1 MQKFVLSVC
10 LSLTKEKVYCSK
22 AQSFAEGLVRQQLL
36 SNFNIF
42 TIMTT
47 KKIERRI
54 KIKFR
59 IRKKVNGTAER
70 PRMSVFRSNKQIY
83 VQIINDLTGTT
94 LVSASSLGLEV
105 MPKCEQAAKVGEI
118 IAKKAV
124 EAGITKVVFDRNGYL
139 YHGRVKQLADAARNG
154 GLNF

>member
-1 MQKFVLSVC
+1 MLRYVLSVC
-10 LSLTKEKVYCSK
+10 LNLTRARVYCSRVRSS
-22 AQSFAEGLVRQQLL
+22 AGSLVRLRLL

-47 KKIERRI
+47 KKIDRRI

-59 IRKKVNGTAER
+59 IRKRISGTAER

-83 VQIINDLTGTT
+83 VQVIDDMAGRT
-94 LVSASSLGLEV
+94 LVAASSRGMEA
-105 MPKCEQAAKVGEI
+105 MPKCEQAAKVGEL

-124 EAGITKVVFDRNGYL
+124 EAGISKVVFDRNGYL
-139 YHGRVKQLADAARNG
+139 YHGRVKELADAARKG